1 MAKAEW
7 TITGHTPSMEEYMAV
22 GVPSTGLGPIVLTP
36 LYLVGPELTEEV
48 VRSQE
53 YEEMLWHVGAST
65 RLLNDLQTYKRE
77 EEQGKTNSVL
87 LLAPRHGGSIEAAK
101 REVRS
106 VIAAS
111 RRELLRLVVRD
122 GGVVPR
128 LVRQQFWN
136 VCKVAHKTY
145 REEDGFTST
154 RETMHAAN
162 VVVHEPLFWRRG
174 RKIDSP
180 AAAASI

>member
-1 MAKAEW
+1 MMLSHGALQWLDLARGMMAESEW
-7 TITGHTPSMEEYMAV
+7 TLTGHVPSSLEEYIEVAV
-22 GVPSTGLGPIVLTP
+22 PAFGLGVIALTT
-36 LYLVGPELTEEV
+36 LYLAGPELTEEV

-77 EEQGKTNSVL
+77 KEQGKTNSVL

-122 GGVVPR
+122 GCAG
-128 LVRQQFWN
+128 
-136 VCKVAHKTY
+136 
-145 REEDGFTST
+145 T
-154 RETMHAAN
+154 RS
-162 VVVHEPLFWRRG
+162 LR
-174 RKIDSP
+174 
-180 AAAASI
+180 